1 MTKPGSI
8 AHDATGEGHGKLVRN
23 ILDAKNEME
32 AQVRAPR
39 NSGDSCA
46 ILAQFWCASLT
57 ADPSRLQ
64 AGGGRGDRDRQAGGD
79 DDEGGGIILGKKAGK
94 NVGGKQINAAE
105 MEKIR
110 ATIQAR
116 NSALRNSAVRNSA
129 VRKIECG
136 AHFWGAQICGA
147 QFRGAILS
155 DARPLRPI
163 PRRCASRPTRWVAA
177 SSSCRTTSRRWA
189 RSWSTGESSTAAV

>member
-32 AQVRAPR
+32 AQVRAAR

-46 ILAQFWCASLT
+46 ILAPILAHFGRNSLT
-57 ADPSRLQ
+57 ADPSSLQ

-116 NSALRNSAVRNSA
+116 
-129 VRKIECG
+129 KIECG
-136 AHFWGAQICGA
+136 AQFCGAQICCA
-147 QFRGAILS
+147 Q
-155 DARPLRPI
+155 I
-163 PRRCASRPTRWVAA
+163 PRRNCV
-177 SSSCRTTSRRWA
+177 
-189 RSWSTGESSTAAV
+189 

>member
-32 AQVRAPR
+32 AQVRAAQFGAAPAQFWR
-39 NSGDSCA
+39 NSCA
-46 ILAQFWCASLT
+46 IRAQFWRTSLT
-57 ADPSRLQ
+57 ADPSSLQ

-110 ATIQAR
+110 ATIQVCA
-116 NSALRNSAVRNSA
+116 
-129 VRKIECG
+129 IECG
-136 AHFWGAQICGA
+136 AQFCGCAQICCA
-147 QFRGAILS
+147 Q
-155 DARPLRPI
+155 I
-163 PRRCASRPTRWVAA
+163 PRRNY
-177 SSSCRTTSRRWA
+177 
-189 RSWSTGESSTAAV
+189 G